1 MDADGLRA
9 ALADA
14 RSRIERACVRAGRDP
29 AGVEILPITKTVSVE
44 RLRTALSLGLT
55 TFGESR
61 VQEADAKA
69 AALPGATWQMV
80 GHLQSNKTSRALE
93 LFESIQSVDSVEL
106 AERLARLAIDA
117 RRAPFPVYLQVN
129 VDADPAKAGFAPREL
144 TSSMAQLVA
153 LAGLEVHG
161 LMTVGRLVATPEK
174 ARPTFRALRELSE
187 QVRAADARVGAGLS
201 MGMSDDFEIAVE
213 EGATVVRL
221 GRVLFGERPP
231 A

>member
-1 MDADGLRA
+1 MGADGFRA

-14 RSRIERACVRAGRDP
+14 RWRIERACLRAGRDP
-29 AGVEILPITKTVSVE
+29 AGVEILPVTKTVSVE
-44 RLRTALSLGLT
+44 RLREALSVGLT
-55 TFGESR
+55 TFGENR

-69 AALPGATWQMV
+69 AALPGASWQMV
-80 GHLQSNKTSRALE
+80 GHLQSNKTARALE

-117 RRAPFPVYLQVN
+117 GRAPYPVFLQVN

-144 TSSMAQLVA
+144 TSSIARLAA
-153 LAGLEVHG
+153 LDGLEVRG
-161 LMTVGRLVATPEK
+161 LMTVGRLVATPEE
-174 ARPTFRALRELSE
+174 ARPTFRALRELGE
-187 QVRAADARVGAGLS
+187 QVRAGDARVGASLS

-213 EGATVVRL
+213 EGA
-221 GRVLFGERPP
+221 P